1 MESIEEKLGYL
12 IAKVEEI
19 SKDSKAM
26 GAKLETLETRVDDK
40 FKTAEATFR
49 ILKFIGYA
57 AVAVL
62 TFKFGDV
69 PALFD
74 KLF

>member
-12 IAKVEEI
+12 IAKVEELFE
-19 SKDSKAM
+19 DSKAL
-26 GAKLETLETRVDDK
+26 GAKLEALETRVDDK

-49 ILKFIGYA
+49 IVKFIGYA
-57 AVAVL
+57 TVAVL
-62 TFKFGDV
+62 TLKFGDV
-69 PALFD
+69 PALFN